1 MKDLEECLNTK
12 TILEFHPCRTASIK
26 SIGVKN
32 SNTIGPSTR
41 FSTGKMLMFANL
53 SLMSF
58 SYELSQAFILPSGKT
73 RAIYDIYSV
82 DFVYVYQLLTDA
94 DSTSLQ
100 FIFFSKDESRVPEK
114 MFRDIIFL
122 VITNSKVLDSFD
134 ISHEFWQQLG
144 VRNVN
149 TQKQLALYE
158 IEHIDDPCFVSIA
171 TNPKEYIEYF
181 ESEYINKKHKG
192 IKKSENSMNLGYFA
206 ERMNSLYEIEECGIL
221 KLTLYSLMIME
232 FWRKTI

>member
-1 MKDLEECLNTK
+1 MFFLSLKNL
-12 TILEFHPCRTASIK
+12 I
-26 SIGVKN
+26 VKG
-32 SNTIGPSTR
+32 SLLLQFT
-41 FSTGKMLMFANL
+41 FVKMLMFATL
-53 SLMSF
+53 SSMSF

-73 RAIYDIYSV
+73 RAIYDMYSI
-82 DFVYVYQLLTDA
+82 DFAYVYQLLTDA
-94 DSTSLQ
+94 DSKSLQ

-122 VITNSKVLDSFD
+122 VITNSKVLDRFD
-134 ISHEFWQQLG
+134 ISHEFWQQFG

-149 TQKQLALYE
+149 TRKQLGLYE

-192 IKKSENSMNLGYFA
+192 IKKSENSLNLGYFA